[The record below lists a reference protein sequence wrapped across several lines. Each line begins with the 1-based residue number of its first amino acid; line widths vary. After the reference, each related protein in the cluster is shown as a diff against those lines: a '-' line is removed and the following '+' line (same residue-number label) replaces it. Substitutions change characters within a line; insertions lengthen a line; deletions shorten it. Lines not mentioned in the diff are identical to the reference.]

1 MAMCK
6 ECGDVVS
13 AEDIANGI
21 CKTCINSG
29 IEPEPTVVQK
39 KEEVKTVD
47 FGNPFSFR
55 GRSSRLDYLVYGVL
69 LSYALMLLGV
79 YIGVQLE
86 KPAVIFAFV
95 IVGAVSALASIV
107 RRVRDREESILLVII
122 LSLIPY
128 VGFFVL
134 IYLLLAPGKREE
146 ESMQTDN
153 KIEENE
159 LKGVTVAIE

>member
-1 MAMCK
+1 
-6 ECGDVVS
+6 
-13 AEDIANGI
+13 
-21 CKTCINSG
+21 
-29 IEPEPTVVQK
+29 
-39 KEEVKTVD
+39 
-47 FGNPFSFR
+47 
-55 GRSSRLDYLVYGVL
+55 
-69 LSYALMLLGV
+69 
-79 YIGVQLE
+79 
-86 KPAVIFAFV
+86 VIFAFV

-153 KIEENE
+153 KIEDNE
-159 LKGVTVAIE
+159 VKRVRVETE